1 MNNYIQK
8 KYKTRNTASDHFFLQ
23 SLYFSLILSV
33 FQIFSGN
40 PVILFFTLIIVPF
53 VFLPEDIGST
63 YFMNSNPHRVWRQVH
78 YIPDEVI
85 DNFLQFRII
94 MGSGHHFI
102 IEPIDYPLE
111 EIMEII
117 IFDRSLHK
125 GLSVFPVFESGFHIT
140 VQQTDVY
147 SEPV

>member
-1 MNNYIQK
+1 MNNYIQE
-8 KYKTRNTASDHFFLQ
+8 KYKTRDTSPAHFFLQ
-23 SLYFSLILSV
+23 PHYLSLILPV
-33 FQIFSGN
+33 LQVFSGN
-40 PVILFFTLIIVPF
+40 PVILFFTLIIVPL
-53 VFLPEDIGST
+53 VFLPEDIGSA

-85 DNFLQFRII
+85 DKSLQFRII

-117 IFDRSLHK
+117 IFVRSLYK
-125 GLSVFPVFESGFHIT
+125 GLSVFPAFESCFHIA
-140 VQQTDVY
+140 VQQADVY

>member
-33 FQIFSGN
+33 FQIFSGK
-40 PVILFFTLIIVPF
+40 PVIFFFILLIAPF
-53 VFLPEDIGST
+53 VFRPEDIGST
-63 YFMNSNPHRVWRQVH
+63 YFMNSNPNRVWRQVH
-78 YIPDEVI
+78 YIPDEII
-85 DNFLQFRII
+85 DNSLQFRII

-117 IFDRSLHK
+117 IFVRSLHK
-125 GLSVFPVFESGFHIT
+125 GLSVFPAFESCFHIA